1 MRTRLFD
8 GEVYIK
14 ASELARQY
22 HYTADYLGQ
31 LARQNKVKAKL
42 AGRSWYIKEVSL
54 LEYRKRDAV
63 QSQTATSK
71 TAVTTTTT
79 LKLKKVV
86 GTVPKRRASKTRSR
100 NIESIPE
107 IATKKPKATSRKNAK
122 PQKQASVTAQK
133 IETPAAST
141 NQAVVK
147 TGLWQ
152 KAAGWLK
159 KIQGA

>member
-31 LARQNKVKAKL
+31 LARQNKVQAKL

-54 LEYRKRDAV
+54 LEYRKRDTV

-71 TAVTTTTT
+71 TAVKTATAP
-79 LKLKKVV
+79 KLKQVV
-86 GTVPKRRASKTRSR
+86 GTVPQGRALKTRSR
-100 NIESIPE
+100 NNESKPE
-107 IATKKPKATSRKNAK
+107 IATKKPKATSRKNVK
-122 PQKQASVTAQK
+122 PQKLASVSTQK
-133 IETPAAST
+133 IETPTAST
-141 NQAVVK
+141 NQAVAK

-159 KIQGA
+159 KIKGT

>member
-31 LARQNKVKAKL
+31 LARQNKVQAKL

-100 NIESIPE
+100 NTESSGE
-107 IATKKPKATSRKNAK
+107 LAAKKPMATRSKNATS
-122 PQKQASVTAQK
+122 QKQASVTAQNTE
-133 IETPAAST
+133 ILAASSD
-141 NQAVVK
+141 QVVAK

-152 KAAGWLK
+152 KATGWLK
-159 KIQGA
+159 KIKGA